1 VGHAALQRQA
11 VSVREHFATWRA
23 ASPVAARVLIANFIA
38 AGTPGANAANAA
50 AVAPF
55 RARISPQ
62 WGRAWQTRPERLR
75 QDWERELIIFR
86 MMNDHVHFERHLLE
100 DLPPPPYPEPQGMAR
115 QEGRSMQNMNNPI
128 LQRQAWNR
136 LRQL

>member
-1 VGHAALQRQA
+1 LQRQA

-23 ASPVAARVLIANFIA
+23 ASPVAARVLIANFITE
-38 AGTPGANAANAA
+38 AGTAANAA

-55 RARISPQ
+55 RARISPR
-62 WGRAWQTRPERLR
+62 WGRAWRTRPERLR

-86 MMNDHVHFERHLLE
+86 MMNDHVHFERHLLR
-100 DLPPPPYPEPQGMAR
+100 DLLPPPYPEPQGVAR
-115 QEGRSMQNMNNPI
+115 QEGRSMQNMNNTI

-136 LRQL
+136 LRGDWN